1 MNNDDQTE
9 TACELFEQYAA
20 LLNQEFHDHTETE
33 KNGQE
38 CISIATQLLKLG
50 FVVLANVPCNM
61 ETVTISDD
69 TTQTVL
75 TFTYELTL
83 VPNQNSIQQPI
94 AFASAVSRVFGSVTA
109 QVRRDHTRPIIS
121 SQDETWL
128 HSILDNL
135 GADSSDKDS
144 LYEGKD

>member
-50 FVVLANVPCNM
+50 FVVCANVPCNM
-61 ETVTISDD
+61 ETVTLSDD

-75 TFTYELTL
+75 TFTYELIL
-83 VPNQNSIQQPI
+83 VPNQTPIQQPI
-94 AFASAVSRVFGSVTA
+94 AFASVVSRVFGPVTT

-135 GADSSDKDS
+135 SADKTDTNS
-144 LYEGKD
+144 LNKERN